1 MRKFSVFSP
10 LEAESRLHVSLNL
23 ENRLRHSSELVNSPW
38 HRFVDFTRSLRF
50 RLTVWNTL
58 VVLVTVVVAL
68 IAVREGLRYYLLVET
83 DAVLDDEVKEI
94 LLTVDKFYPE
104 REQVIAVLKRKDEAH
119 LDRGWHIRWLDEDG
133 VTTIWSSPLAPNQ
146 PVSTFLG
153 TKNGH
158 TIWGSELHRSI
169 ERELESPDK
178 PGYKIR
184 VGTLMKFIEEDV
196 DRLTR
201 ILAPVGLAIL
211 LLAPLGGLLLAERAI
226 EPLQRLIKTTERL
239 RPSHLDERLELR
251 GVGDELDQ
259 LAGKINTFLDQIA
272 DHLRKSRDFVANA
285 AHDLRSPLAAIQSS
299 VDVTL
304 EKPRTVEE
312 YEELLFQINDEVH
325 HLGQLVNQ
333 LLQLAES
340 EATAADIPM
349 EPVRLT
355 EIVTKTIEMFE
366 PVAEES
372 GIRLVFTPTQD
383 IVVNGQPG
391 QLRQVLT
398 NLIDNAI
405 KFTLD
410 GGSVTIGLDWD
421 SKPGFGMLTMRDT
434 GIGIPPEAVSR
445 VFDRFYQV
453 EMSRQRFGAKRGNG
467 LGLSI
472 CQSIVHAHGG
482 TITVSSQLGTGTT
495 FSVLLPLANPT

>member
-1 MRKFSVFSP
+1 
-10 LEAESRLHVSLNL
+10 
-23 ENRLRHSSELVNSPW
+23 VNASW

-68 IAVREGLRYYLLVET
+68 VAVREGLRYYLLVET

-94 LLTVDKFYPE
+94 VLMLENFYPDRDQFIQALE
-104 REQVIAVLKRKDEAH
+104 RKDEAH

-133 VTTIWSSPLAPNQ
+133 QTTIWSSTLAPKK
-146 PVSTFLG
+146 PLSTLLSS
-153 TKNGH
+153 TKVHNV
-158 TIWGSELHRSI
+158 WGSDVHRSI
-169 ERELESPDK
+169 EREIEK
-178 PGYKIR
+178 PGVPNYKIR
-184 VGTLMKFIEEDV
+184 VGTLMKFIDEDV

-201 ILAPVGLAIL
+201 ILAPVGLLIL
-211 LLAPLGGLLLAERAI
+211 LLAPLGGLLLAKQAI
-226 EPLQRLIKTTERL
+226 EPLQRLIKTTDRL

-272 DHLRKSRDFVANA
+272 DHLRKNREFVANA

-299 VDVTL
+299 VEVTL
-304 EKPRTVEE
+304 EKPRSVNE
-312 YEELLFQINDEVH
+312 YEELLYQINDEVH

-333 LLQLAES
+333 LLQLAET
-340 EATAADIPM
+340 EATEAEIPL
-349 EPVRLT
+349 EPVELK

-372 GIRLVFTPTQD
+372 GVRLLFDPAKD
-383 IVVNGQPG
+383 IVVLGQPR

-398 NLIDNAI
+398 NLVDNAI
-405 KFTLD
+405 KFTEK
-410 GGSVTIGLDWD
+410 GGSVSVGLDFD
-421 SKPGFGMLTMRDT
+421 SKHGNGILTVSDT
-434 GIGIPPEAVSR
+434 GIGIPPEAVDR

-453 EMSRQRFGAKRGNG
+453 EKSRQRFGAKRGNG

-472 CQSIVHAHGG
+472 CQSIVHSNGG
-482 TITVSSQLGTGTT
+482 TISVASQLGKGTT
-495 FSVLLPLANPT
+495 FTVSLPLAND

>member
-1 MRKFSVFSP
+1 MHTILP
-10 LEAESRLHVSLNL
+10 
-23 ENRLRHSSELVNSPW
+23 
-38 HRFVDFTRSLRF
+38 RFVDFTRSLRF

-68 IAVREGLRYYLLVET
+68 VAVREGLRYYLLVET

-94 LLTVDKFYPE
+94 VLMLKKFYPDRDQFIQALE
-104 REQVIAVLKRKDEAH
+104 RKDEAH
-119 LDRGWHIRWLDEDG
+119 HDRGWHIHWLDESG
-133 VTTIWSSPLAPNQ
+133 QTIWASTLAPEEPLSNLLH
-146 PVSTFLG
+146 PSNDRNV
-153 TKNGH
+153 
-158 TIWGSELHRSI
+158 WGSDVHRAI
-169 ERELESPDK
+169 EREIEE
-178 PGYKIR
+178 PGVPNFKIR

-201 ILAPVGLAIL
+201 ILAPVGLLIL
-211 LLAPLGGLLLAERAI
+211 LLAPLGGLLLAKQAI

-272 DHLRKSRDFVANA
+272 DHLQKNREFVANA

-299 VDVTL
+299 VEVTL
-304 EKPRTVEE
+304 EKSRSVNE
-312 YEELLFQINDEVH
+312 YEELLYQITDEVH

-333 LLQLAES
+333 LLQLAET
-340 EATAADIPM
+340 EATETEIPL
-349 EPVRLT
+349 EPVPLA
-355 EIVTKTIEMFE
+355 EIVIKTVEMFE

-372 GIRLVFTPTQD
+372 GVRLSFEPAKE
-383 IVVNGQPG
+383 IVVMGQPR

-398 NLIDNAI
+398 NLVDNAI
-405 KFTLD
+405 KFTEK
-410 GGSVTIGLDWD
+410 GGRVTIGLDFD
-421 SKPGFGMLTMRDT
+421 SKHEYGLMTVSDT
-434 GIGIPPEAVSR
+434 GIGIPPEAVDR

-453 EMSRQRFGAKRGNG
+453 EKSRQRFGGKRGNG

-472 CQSIVHAHGG
+472 CQSIVQSNGG
-482 TITVSSQLGTGTT
+482 TITVTSQLGKGTT
-495 FSVLLPLANPT
+495 FSVSLPLANG

>member
-1 MRKFSVFSP
+1 MNTIWP
-10 LEAESRLHVSLNL
+10 
-23 ENRLRHSSELVNSPW
+23 
-38 HRFVDFTRSLRF
+38 RFVDFTRSLRF

-68 IAVREGLRYYLLVET
+68 VAVREGLRYYLLVET

-94 LLTVDKFYPE
+94 VLMLENFYPDRNQFIQALE
-104 REQVIAVLKRKDEAH
+104 RKDEAH

-133 VTTIWSSPLAPNQ
+133 QTTIWASTLAPQ
-146 PVSTFLG
+146 KPLSTLLSSN
-153 TKNGH
+153 KVH
-158 TIWGSELHRSI
+158 SVWGSDIHRSI
-169 ERELESPDK
+169 EREVEKGGVPN
-178 PGYKIR
+178 YKIR
-184 VGTLMKFIEEDV
+184 VGTLMKFIDEDV

-201 ILAPVGLAIL
+201 ILAPVGLLIL
-211 LLAPLGGLLLAERAI
+211 LLAPLGGLLLAKQAI

-272 DHLRKSRDFVANA
+272 DHLRKNREFVANA

-299 VDVTL
+299 VEVTL
-304 EKPRTVEE
+304 EKSRSVTE
-312 YEELLFQINDEVH
+312 YEELLFQITDEVH

-333 LLQLAES
+333 LLQLAET
-340 EATAADIPM
+340 EATEAEIPL
-349 EPVRLT
+349 EPVPLAD
-355 EIVTKTIEMFE
+355 IVTKTIEMFE

-372 GIRLVFTPTQD
+372 GVRLLFEPAKE
-383 IVVNGQPG
+383 IVVMGQPR

-398 NLIDNAI
+398 NLVDNAI
-405 KFTLD
+405 KFTEN
-410 GGSVTIGLDWD
+410 GGKVTIGLDFD
-421 SKPGFGMLTMRDT
+421 LKHEHGLLTVSDT
-434 GIGIPPEAVSR
+434 GIGIPPDAVDR

-453 EMSRQRFGAKRGNG
+453 EKSRQRFGAKRGNG

-472 CQSIVHAHGG
+472 CQSIVQSNGG
-482 TITVSSQLGTGTT
+482 TIAVASQLGKGTT
-495 FSVLLPLANPT
+495 FSVSLPLANG